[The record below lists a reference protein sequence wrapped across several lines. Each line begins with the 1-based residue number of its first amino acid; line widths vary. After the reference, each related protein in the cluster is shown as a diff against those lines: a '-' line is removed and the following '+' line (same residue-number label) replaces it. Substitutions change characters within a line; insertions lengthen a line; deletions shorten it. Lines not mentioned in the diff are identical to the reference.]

1 MADHAV
7 VIGGSIAGLI
17 SARVLSDYFDKV
29 TVLERDQIDDRPVI
43 HKSVPQGNQFHA
55 LLQGGQRVLASLSG
69 IYRGVPKSRC
79 CAGHHGPRYR
89 LVPSRRQSLTKF
101 RPSKSVRADRGAM
114 VCRAAR
120 GNARS
125 HICAYHQG

>member
-29 TVLERDQIDDRPVI
+29 TVLERDQR
-43 HKSVPQGNQFHA
+43 
-55 LLQGGQRVLASLSG
+55 
-69 IYRGVPKSRC
+69 
-79 CAGHHGPRYR
+79 
-89 LVPSRRQSLTKF
+89 
-101 RPSKSVRADRGAM
+101 RPSGNSQVRSTGQPISRAVAGWTARAGVAIWDLPRSSEISVLCGSPWAEISSGTFPTAKPNKVSSFKIGARNRGAM